1 VQGAGGMIRTVL
13 GDIPRAALGV
23 TLMHEHILCDIRPP
37 ALRGMPMAPITL
49 GNRYDID
56 YGRVP
61 NATKSLL
68 DDRDLAIAEVAAFAK
83 DGGQTMVE
91 LTIGGLSPDPLGL
104 QAVSQAT
111 GVHVVMGCGHY
122 VQAFHAP
129 ANATRS
135 VEDFAAEMVA
145 AIRIGAFGTD
155 IRAGIIGEIGCSET
169 WTAQEQRVMAGAV
182 LAQQETGAALTIHP
196 GAVPEAPFEILAF
209 LRAHGADLSR
219 TIMGHVDRTLFDEAS
234 ILALAE
240 SGMVLEFDLFGFES
254 AYWSFAP
261 IMMPND
267 GQRLRLIRALIDRG
281 HLDQVAISHD
291 ICRLTRLLA
300 YGGHGYGHLLRNVRP
315 FALAQG
321 FCADEWE
328 AMLVRTPARL
338 LSLPG

>member
-1 VQGAGGMIRTVL
+1 VIRTVL
-13 GDIPRAALGV
+13 GDIAPDALGV

-37 ALRGMPMAPITL
+37 ALRGMPLAPITPAT
-49 GNRYDID
+49 RYDID
-56 YGRVP
+56 YGRIP

-68 DDRDLAIAEVAAFAK
+68 DDRGLATAEVAAFAA
-83 DGGQTMVE
+83 DGGQAMVE
-91 LTIGGLSPDPLGL
+91 LTIGGLSPDPPGL
-104 QAVSQAT
+104 QAVSRAT
-111 GVHVVMGCGHY
+111 GVHIVMGCGHY
-122 VQAFHAP
+122 VEAFHDP
-129 ANATRS
+129 ANATRG
-135 VEDFAAEMVA
+135 VDYFADEMVA
-145 AIRIGAFGTD
+145 AIRTGAFGTD
-155 IRAGIIGEIGCSET
+155 VRAGIIGEIGCTES

-182 LAQQETGAALTIHP
+182 LAQRETGAALTIHP

-209 LRAHGADLSR
+209 LRAHGADLGR

-240 SGMVLEFDLFGFES
+240 SGMVLEFDLFGLET

-300 YGGHGYGHLLRNVRP
+300 HGGHGYGHLLRNVRP

-321 FCADEWE
+321 FSAAEFHT
-328 AMLVRTPARL
+328 MLVTTPARL
-338 LSLPG
+338 LSLPE